1 MAQIH
6 LYAAGSVP
14 KKVDGTN
21 LYELHVPSIRQNIPS
36 VRKVHDAVVY
46 SNLHQISPETIH
58 AAMHGAYPKYL

>member
-21 LYELHVPSIRQNIPS
+21 AQ
-36 VRKVHDAVVY
+36 VHDAVVY